1 MKRTRF
7 THVHQLLQVET
18 GIKLRHA
25 GAEMKEVGMLSNAWL
40 EILDD
45 EIVALGLMQDMP
57 PVPENTEVMDCTG
70 RVILPGYCDS
80 HTHIIFATTRE
91 QEFVDKIQ
99 GLTYEEIARKGG
111 GILNSARRLRE
122 TSEEDLFHSAYTR
135 AMEML
140 SLGTTAFE
148 VKSGYGLTVKD
159 EVKMLKVAARLRQ
172 AFPGTVKTTFL
183 GAHAVPPEFAGRQED
198 YVNLVIQEMLP
209 AIAAEGL
216 AEYADVF
223 CDRGF
228 FTPEETDRI
237 LAAAARYGMRG
248 KIHGNELAV
257 SGGVQAGIARN
268 ALSVDHLEEI
278 TDTEI
283 QAFLESDT
291 LPVVLPGTSF
301 FLRIPYAPARK
312 LIDAGLPLVIASD
325 FNPGSSP
332 SGNMNLMMSLACI
345 QQRLLPE
352 EALTAVTLNG
362 AAALEISNREG
373 SITVGK
379 KANFLITKPISHFW
393 NLPYHYGS
401 NLIQDVYI
409 LGKKYSV

>member
-7 THVHQLLQVET
+7 THVHQLLQVEA
-18 GIKLRHA
+18 GSNLRHA

-45 EIVALGLMQDMP
+45 KIVALGLMQDMP
-57 PVPENTEVMDCTG
+57 PVPDNTEVMDCTG

-80 HTHIIFATTRE
+80 HTHIIFAATRE

-122 TSEEDLFHSAYTR
+122 TSEEDLFHSAYAR

-159 EVKMLKVAARLRQ
+159 EVKMLRVAARLRQ

-183 GAHAVPPEFAGRQED
+183 GAHAVPPEFAGRQDD

-216 AEYADVF
+216 ADYADVF

-373 SITVGK
+373 SITIGK
-379 KANFLITKPISHFW
+379 KANFLITKQVSHFW
-393 NLPYHYGS
+393 LLPYHFGS
-401 NLIQDVYI
+401 NLISDVYVNG
-409 LGKKYSV
+409 LKV

>member
-7 THVHQLLQVET
+7 IHVHQLLQVEP
-18 GIKLRHA
+18 GNKLLHA
-25 GAEMKEVGMLSNAWL
+25 GAEMKDVGVLQEAWL
-40 EILDD
+40 EIGDD
-45 EIVALGLMQDMP
+45 KIVDLGRMQDMP
-57 PVPENTEVMDCTG
+57 AVPENTEIIDCTG
-70 RVILPGYCDS
+70 GVILPGYCDS
-80 HTHIIFATTRE
+80 HTHIIFAATRE
-91 QEFVDKIQ
+91 QEFVDKIN
-99 GLTYEEIARKGG
+99 GLSYEEIARKGG

-122 TSEEDLFHSAYTR
+122 SSEDDLFHSAFDR

-148 VKSGYGLTVKD
+148 VKSGYGLTVQD
-159 EVKMLKVAARLRQ
+159 ELKMLRVAARLRQ

-183 GAHAVPPEFAGRQED
+183 GAHAVPPEYNGRQDD
-198 YVNLVIQEMLP
+198 YVNLVIKEMLP
-209 AIAAEGL
+209 AVAAEGL
-216 AEYADVF
+216 ADYVDVF

-237 LAAAARYGMRG
+237 LSSAATLGMRG

-278 TDTEI
+278 TDDEI
-283 QAFLESDT
+283 QAFANSNT

-332 SGNMNLMMSLACI
+332 SGNMNLMMSLACV

-362 AAALEISNREG
+362 AAALEISHNEG
-373 SITVGK
+373 SISVGK
-379 KANFLITKPISHFW
+379 KANFLITKKIDHFW
-393 NLPYHYGS
+393 LLSYHFGS
-401 NLIQDVYI
+401 NLISDVYVNG
-409 LGKKYSV
+409 LKV